1 VSDEY
6 AGEPI
11 PGLPGHL
18 PPGEVILWQ
27 GSPDWLRLARDAFKT
42 RWIAG
47 YFAVLLLWALF
58 DGNAT
63 GLVMTLGVG
72 ALGVALLHLLAW
84 LVARATIYTL
94 TNRRIVFRFGV
105 ALQKCVNVPLVAIG
119 SAGLHRNAD
128 GSGDI
133 PLLLTQAHRLG
144 YVQFW
149 PNVRPW
155 KLGQPEPMIRSV
167 PDVDTV
173 AQHVASALLAV
184 HPAGAPVSGDRKQ
197 TPMNSQMVPA

>member
-11 PGLPGHL
+11 RGLPGLL

-42 RWIAG
+42 RWVAG
-47 YFAVLLLWALF
+47 YFAVLILWALV

-63 GLVMTLGVG
+63 GLAMTLAVG
-72 ALGVALLHLLAW
+72 ALGVALLHVLAW

-133 PLLLTQAHRLG
+133 PLLLTQKHRLG

-149 PNVRPW
+149 PHVRPW
-155 KLGQPEPMIRSV
+155 KLARPEPMIRSV
-167 PDVDTV
+167 PQVDTV
-173 AQHVASALLAV
+173 AQHVAAALLAV
-184 HPAGAPVSGDRKQ
+184 HPGGAPVAEQHQDA
-197 TPMNSQMVPA
+197 PIHNHMVPA